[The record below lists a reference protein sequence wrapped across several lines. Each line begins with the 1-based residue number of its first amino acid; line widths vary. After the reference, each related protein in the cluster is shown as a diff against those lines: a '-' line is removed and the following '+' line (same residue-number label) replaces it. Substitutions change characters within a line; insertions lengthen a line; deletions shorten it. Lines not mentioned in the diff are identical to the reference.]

1 MARIRNRRGAQTSNS
16 GASWISYSDMMAALL
31 LVFVLILCVS
41 MYQYFTMLETK
52 TAELDAQQKIVAQQQ
67 LTLDSQTLQLA
78 SQQVTL
84 DKQASDIAIIQVQL
98 DDQAKELA
106 NAYIIL
112 GDKQTELEEAQLS
125 LEQAQSDLADR
136 EQTLIILQA
145 DLDSQKLALVDANR
159 VLQDQ
164 QAAMAAQAE
173 KIDTLIGI
181 RPRIIT
187 DLSSALSN
195 ANLRATVDASSGD
208 IVLDSSVLF
217 DTGSYEIRAEGKALL
232 NRFVPIY
239 LNVLLREEYS
249 DYLGEIIIEGHTDST
264 GNFYNNLKLS
274 NDRALAVA
282 TYILQMPG
290 LTAQQREL
298 LQGGLL
304 MTTGRGQ
311 SKPILDEYGNED
323 KDASRRVEF
332 HFSLKDSEMIEQMNQ
347 LLQQSEGE

>member
-52 TAELDAQQKIVAQQQ
+52 TAELDAQQKLVAQQQ
-67 LTLDSQTLQLA
+67 LTLDAQTLQLA

-84 DKQASDIAIIQVQL
+84 DKQASDISIIQIQL
-98 DDQAKELA
+98 DDQTKELE

-112 GDKQTELEEAQLS
+112 GNKQTELE
-125 LEQAQSDLADR
+125 QAQTDLADR
-136 EQTLIILQA
+136 EAKLIILQT
-145 DLDSQKLALVDANR
+145 DLDNQKLALVSANE
-159 VLQDQ
+159 VLQNQ
-164 QAAMAAQAE
+164 QAAMAEQAE

-187 DLSSALSN
+187 DLSSALTS
-195 ANLRATVDASSGD
+195 ANLRATVDPSSGD

-217 DTGSYEIRAEGKALL
+217 DTASYEIRPEGKALL

-290 LTAQQREL
+290 LTNEQREL
-298 LQGGLL
+298 LQSGLL